1 MIDTSI
7 QRVEVNQVI
16 ENQLPEFVQSESPL
30 FVDFMKQYYISQ
42 EYQGASINIAENL
55 DRYTKLQTYVGAA
68 LTEYTG
74 LSTDTQSF
82 SSTIFVDST
91 KGYPRKYGLIKID
104 DEIITYTG
112 IGTTSFTGCVRGFS
126 GLTNLDQPT
135 KPDLVEFK
143 TSVGAA
149 HTGGSKVHN
158 LSNLFIREF
167 FNKLKTTYA
176 SGFENRKLS
185 GNIDQVK
192 FIRQIKDFYRT
203 KGTEESYKI
212 LFRAL
217 YGQEVNII
225 KPSDFLIKPSDA
237 DYGFAQ
243 DFVVKPITGD
253 PRNLKGSTLFQDADD
268 DDSNI
273 LGASGAISD
282 VKDFLYGGEHYY
294 QISVS
299 QDSIDGDF
307 IVPGRTRIVEPVS
320 IGATV
325 ITVDT
330 TVGFPTS
337 GSLSLPTAN
346 VAGVVTYT
354 SKTANQF
361 VGVPTATDELSVGD
375 DVRFNNVAYGYS
387 FTNNTKKIEVLIT
400 GVLKDFPIPDT
411 TFYFNKGDKVKVGTF
426 GINKS
431 SEDANFG
438 SYVYNTSVKF
448 TPQTVTRQSSSSF
461 NISTPSAHG
470 FLEEDAIEVLDGQS
484 TSVAVG
490 RVLSVISS
498 STLVLGDLPG
508 IAENNI
514 AFIRRKLKKGN
525 SSLHTNINKYTTD
538 VQNVYDHDSDNAS
551 ALPPHPHAYVASP
564 SLPSLGNEPIVAPDR
579 SVTWTGATGGDVIQL
594 IQVTEGAAD
603 HGFYSGEVVTYN
615 VISGF
620 LGQLID
626 GKNYYVSRVSSNN
639 IRLANSLPDLVNGD
653 FVDATGT
660 GTFKISVPDL
670 ANKKLEHQKLL
681 KRFSLNP
688 VFDGAQR
695 ETSPGTTGMLVNGTE
710 ISNYKSGDVI
720 FFGGVES
727 IDVLEGGS
735 QFDVITPP
743 TVSVESLTGAG
754 VSATAN
760 VKGSFERIDVIDPG
774 FDYVSPPV
782 VEISGGNG
790 QNAIAR
796 ARLKQVDHFMDFDAS
811 STGNAI
817 NIANDTIGFGTFHKF
832 RDGEAVIYKTF
843 NTGAIGIASAG
854 ITTTAIQLTP
864 DQRLVNES
872 IYFVSKVNN
881 TTIKLANN
889 ENDAITKSNLIN
901 LTGFADGSQR
911 FQSLRKKFVLG
922 QIIIENPGEGYENKR
937 RLITSAGINTYSD
950 FIEYKDHGF
959 KDGEIVR
966 YSNDGVKIGGLDTD
980 QDYYILKISDN
991 RFRLAA
997 AGIGTT
1003 LSDANYI
1010 SKQFV
1015 GMTSIGSGEHVFNYP
1030 PIVVNVKGTIGINT
1044 SEPENYHARVNPIVR
1059 GSITSINV
1067 DNPGFGY
1074 GNDSIFNFSI
1084 PPQVRVSSGSSS
1096 EYKAIVT
1103 NGRIQSV
1110 IVTRSGGEYTSAPDL
1125 KILGDGV
1132 GAKIISSISNGSV
1145 NQVTVDNGGVGYS
1158 VATVGV
1164 EEIIPGTGAVFL
1176 PKIKSWAVNNVK
1188 RYEDIFYNDDGFLSR
1203 GDNDEGIKFT
1213 SFYASRGLRKIL
1225 KQKNSD
1231 GTVDYTSNDL
1241 NLLNNAEQPSLNHSP
1256 IIGWA
1261 YDGNPIYGPY
1271 GYDRKD
1277 GGGVRIMRSSYS
1289 LKTTRESG
1297 PPISTFPLGFFIEDY
1312 EYLGDGDLDE
1322 NNGRY
1327 CITPDYP
1334 NGTFAYFATINPN
1347 ENETSGTFK
1356 NFRSPVFP
1364 YLIGAN
1370 YAAKPDPWNFIET
1383 NNQKID
1389 LNTLGLRRN
1398 TNPYKLDS
1406 SGAEYE
1412 GIHDSRKVVDQ
1423 EIEVN
1428 YASAGRINKYEI
1440 LSAGSGYQVKDKLRV
1455 QNLDKGNGFAGEVSF
1470 VNGKE
1475 IVSIAST
1482 VVKIENVVFTY
1493 NNSNGNV
1500 IGLSSQPHDL
1510 VVGDVITVSGLST
1523 DSLRQLDGKHRIG
1536 FNTSFLLLNTG
1547 IGTTATTGIVTSL
1560 SVTGSLTPDAIA
1572 PNDIIGINTERMTV
1586 LNVDNVNN
1594 KIRVKREQDGVL
1606 GTAHSSTSLITAL
1619 NRSITF
1625 RLGINT
1631 DIQTRVNVPYYFN
1644 PTESVAIGTASGVGI
1659 GSTVKYSYRVV
1670 GGGSTEIFIP
1680 TQNIFLQ
1687 DHGFETG
1694 DKLTYSS
1701 DEGTSLLVS
1710 NGIDSVPN
1718 FRLTN
1723 NSPVFAIRESKDL
1736 LGIST
1741 NALGIGST
1749 GGVTGIGS
1757 TAYRLFFDDFGSG
1770 QVHSFTPTKTEITGF
1785 VEKVVGTVV
1794 CKEAHNLQAND
1805 FISIDVTPGITTSFD
1820 IQFDD
1825 VTRRTFVNP
1834 LDFGASSV
1842 DTEIN
1847 TITINNHGY
1856 KTGDKVLYKSSN
1868 PANPLFNNFV
1878 YFIAR
1883 IDKNTF
1889 RLCETAFKSKK
1900 LVPDTISLTSTG
1912 SGHKIALINP
1922 PLSLTRGYKVG
1933 FAVSDRSLTQVVSG
1947 NKTKIFDFELFRD
1960 TNFTNPYFNNKEDG
1974 GFQVIGVGT
1983 VGVTTTARVDLSV
1996 TQNTPTDLYYKLTP
2010 VNLNI
2015 NAPLKRNPVVDTD
2028 VINYSSLKISNSV
2041 YNGNY
2046 VVTGIG
2052 STTFS
2057 FVLPSQPEKDGYTK
2071 DEATLL
2077 KYATS
2082 STTASGSI
2090 DRIKIISK
2098 GKNYQNIPVVTSIG
2112 STNGVGA
2119 VIRLNSDETGRL
2131 RRYTIKNLGFDYSA
2145 DKTIQPSVQLPQI
2158 LRLDRLSKISNI
2170 GISSGG
2176 KNYVQPPNIVVID
2189 RVTGLTKNEVITAV
2203 DVQGTSVSEV
2213 RLLTNTNS
2221 LYDTNPRIIATN
2233 NNNGI
2238 KVKNLSFTSGTN
2250 LVTLTLEGSYDSTT
2264 YPFTLGEKLYVENIG
2279 IGSTGSGYNSENY
2292 NYEPFVITGVNTN
2305 PGGGNASVSYN
2316 LDSSVTSPGIFS
2328 GPSSSGQAIPF
2339 ENIAQFNID
2348 VETNQFSVGE
2358 TVSTGDKVGT
2368 VVAWNENNKYLKVLS
2383 NDTFNINESIS
2394 GQSSKSIALIEQTT
2408 KFNSVFNI
2416 DSDSEFRSGFRKE
2429 TGKLNTELQRVADND
2444 YYQTFS
2450 YSLGST
2456 IDYDT
2461 WKDPVNSLGHV
2472 VGFKNFADVSI
2483 VSTAST
2489 DDKNRKNAS
2498 VSVSS
2503 AVAVVVADLV
2513 SEDESLHNTYDFD
2526 LVTENSKNIA
2536 GIFASDEISFG
2547 NKILTDYI
2555 ESRTNRAIPIDSIS
2569 SEFNDLPRATAF
2581 SDVFEFNIN
2590 DIDGIKFYVLLFD
2603 TRFSGE
2609 KQIIQVNLLH
2619 DESLGYMMK
2628 FGRVE
2633 TTIDL
2638 GDFDFSVSGVNG
2650 NLRFL
2655 PAKSKNN
2662 NYALRLFAVETFK
2675 NTQTG
2680 ISTLSLGTG
2689 YDIISTSSGI
2699 GSTDPSPVQ
2708 VVGFG
2713 TTAITTSK
2721 LFIQTQELGGNQR
2734 TQLNELVVLNDSE
2747 EVYLLDY
2754 AQMTNDNLSITDSPS
2769 VGLGTFGA
2777 DVRSGIT
2784 SVYFTPETGI
2794 GVTMRVHQVAIGGTA
2809 TGIGST
2815 TVSLTEILT
2824 TTTGIAAT
2832 ESPQPTRISGI
2843 NSNTYTAFD
2852 ALVEIHDKTNDRY
2865 AVTQVTAIHDS
2876 ITPYFT
2882 EFGYMDNFS
2891 NNSAGIGTVG
2901 VGYSSATGGD
2911 IELRLTPPANT
2922 LIETKVFQYNFNETG
2937 TGGVGFVTFTDSR
2950 LKSVE
2955 GSYTGTENDIKFS
2968 FNMKHTGDA
2977 IFHKTFNSEDEAVVD
2992 VTNNTFI
2999 VNNHFFQT
3007 GEELTYTPTGAGT
3020 TMSIGIAA
3028 TTVVGFGNTNK
3039 LPSKVFA
3046 VKIAENKF
3054 KVAASATEA
3063 LQTVP
3068 SVLDI
3073 TAVGVGT
3080 THSFTSKNL
3089 NSKVLVTLDNNI
3101 QSPVIQSPINT
3112 KLSFDALTTTDFVT
3126 LTGISSF
3133 FSGDVIKVNDEFMKI
3148 DTVGIGSTNQ
3158 LLVKR
3163 AQLNSALAN
3172 HSAGDTV
3179 TKFLGNYQIVKDT
3192 INFTDAPKGE
3202 KGPSGLTT
3210 TSTFVGR
3217 VFTHT
3222 GIPGGTQETYSNNF
3236 VFDTVEDQFTGIST
3250 NFILKSE
3257 GQNVTGFATNTGVI
3271 LLNEIFQNPN
3281 DDYIISETAGI
3292 TSVSFTGVGVTNN
3305 YDVNV
3310 SSVPRGGVI
3319 VSVGESESF
3328 GYQPLVAAGG
3338 TAIVSSAG
3346 TVTSVSIG
3354 NRGSGYRVGL
3364 QTNILVTAVTSSG
3377 ITTIGKANVS
3387 AGLVTSVTITSGG
3400 SGFSQSSP
3408 PALEFEKPLNYENIR
3423 LIGSST
3429 GIGASVSVRVGA
3441 ATSMISFDIT
3451 NFGYNYKIGDVLTVE
3466 RGGQAGI
3473 PTDASAGSTFK
3484 LFNLTVL
3491 DTFNDSFAGFTFGEL
3506 EKLNTFEDLFDGTRR
3521 TFPITKTI
3529 GAAET
3534 PITLR
3539 SAKGSPIKVEYNC
3552 LIFLN
3557 DILQIPF
3564 ESYVFNG
3571 GSQITFSEAP
3581 KLGDKVR
3588 IYYYRGSDH
3597 DVIDVDILETVKTG
3611 DNLTIN
3617 KYPDIGL
3624 DDVFQQEP
3632 RTVTGITTSDTVTTN
3647 TYIDAGITTVR
3658 TLQRPVTWKKQ
3669 IQDVVVNN
3677 IGIGKDRVELEPGI
3691 RPTAYLIKSVSAGS
3705 TEIFVDS
3712 SVPLFNQ
3719 IDDTVEVKQSVL
3731 IIDRTTKT
3739 GAAATALV
3747 DGDGSISRINISDGG
3762 SGFTRPPHVSI
3773 GVTAGIGT
3781 VTAGIGTTSTNATAT
3796 ATISGVGTVNSIT
3809 VRNAG
3814 AGYTNTNPPIV
3825 MIEPESVT
3833 QDTLTSIK
3841 YDGDFGDIVGIATTA
3856 VTGIG
3861 TALQLDLY
3869 IPDTSILRDASVMGS
3884 AVAVSGIQTGYYFTT
3899 FKTNVGNGVTSYE
3912 SGIGNDNGVV
3922 GAGTIH
3928 IDNIYKVLNV
3938 KNITGPALLS
3948 TGVGNT
3954 TLKRVT
3960 VSVDNLEGIVR
3971 PVGVGTTQSLTTGV
3985 GVTVTVINP
3994 YVSDTGGGGISPL
4007 YYGKFSWGRLHD
4019 FIKEETSAFT
4029 AITSDGVTGIKT
4041 GPVIIR
4047 TRDLKESFT

>member
-7 QRVEVNQVI
+7 QRVEINQVI
-16 ENQLPEFVQSESPL
+16 ENQLPEFVQAESPL

-42 EYQGASINIAENL
+42 EYQGGSINVAENL

-74 LSTDTQSF
+74 LSTNIESY

-91 KGYPRKYGLIKID
+91 QGYPSKYGLIKID

-126 GLTNLDQPT
+126 GVDNMDQPT
-135 KPDLVEFK
+135 RPDLLSFN
-143 TSVGAA
+143 TTVGVS

-167 FNKLKTTYA
+167 FNKLKTTFA
-176 SGFENRKLS
+176 SGFENRTLNS
-185 GNIDQVK
+185 DLDQVK
-192 FIRQIKDFYRT
+192 FIRQIKDFYKT

-217 YGQEVNII
+217 YGQEVSII
-225 KPSDFLIKPSDA
+225 KPSEFLIKPSDA

-253 PRNLKGSTLFQDADD
+253 PRNLKGSTLFQDADED
-268 DDSNI
+268 DANI
-273 LGASGAISD
+273 RGASGAISD

-294 QISVS
+294 QISIS
-299 QDSIDGDF
+299 KDSIDGDF
-307 IVPGRTRIVEPVS
+307 IVPGRTRVTDSVS
-320 IGATV
+320 IGATI

-337 GSLSLPTAN
+337 GSLSLPTAST
-346 VAGVVTYT
+346 AGVVTYT

-361 VGVPTATDELSVGD
+361 VGVPTAVDALSIGD
-375 DVRFNNVAYGYS
+375 DIRYNNVAYGYS
-387 FTNNTKKIEVLIT
+387 FANNTKKIEVLVT

-411 TFYFNKGDKVKVGTF
+411 TFYFNKGDKINVGTF

-431 SEDANFG
+431 SEDGNFA

-448 TPQTVTRQSSSSF
+448 TPKTITRQSSSSF
-461 NISTPSAHG
+461 SIVTRSSHG
-470 FLEEDAIEVLDGQS
+470 FLEEDTVEVLDGQS
-484 TSVAVG
+484 TLIGVG

-498 STLVLGDLPG
+498 STFVLGDLPG
-508 IAENNI
+508 VGEFNI
-514 AFIRRKLKKGN
+514 AFIRRRLKKGN

-538 VQNVYDHDSDNAS
+538 IQNVYEHSNNDS
-551 ALPPHPHAYVASP
+551 YVASP

-653 FVDATGT
+653 FVDATGD

-681 KRFSLNP
+681 KRFPLTP
-688 VFDGAQR
+688 LFDGAQR
-695 ETSPGTTGMLVNGTE
+695 ETTPGTTGMLVNGTE

-720 FFGGVES
+720 FFGGVET

-735 QFDVITPP
+735 QYDVITPP
-743 TVSVESLTGAG
+743 KVSIESLTGAG

-760 VKGSFERIDVIDPG
+760 VKGAFERIDIIDPG
-774 FDYVSPPV
+774 FDYVAPPV
-782 VEISGGNG
+782 IEISGGNG
-790 QNAIAR
+790 KNAIAR
-796 ARLKQVDHFMDFDAS
+796 SRLKQVDHFVDFDAS

-817 NIANDTIGFGTFHKF
+817 NISADTIGFGTFHKF

-843 NTGAIGIASAG
+843 GTGAIGIASAG
-854 ITTTAIQLTP
+854 ITTDQIQETP

-872 IYFVSKVNN
+872 IYFVSKVNQ

-889 ENDAITKSNLIN
+889 QNDAITKSNLLN

-911 FQSLRKKFVLG
+911 FQSLRKKLVLG
-922 QIIIENPGEGYENKR
+922 QVIIENPGEGYENKR
-937 RLITSAGINTYSD
+937 RLIPSAGINTYSD
-950 FIEYKDHGF
+950 FIEYANHGF
-959 KDGEIVR
+959 NDGEIIR

-980 QDYYILKISDN
+980 QDYYVLKVSDN
-991 RFRLAA
+991 RFRLAS

-1003 LSDANYI
+1003 LSDLNYQT
-1010 SKQFV
+1010 KQFV

-1030 PIVVNVKGTIGINT
+1030 PITVSVRGTIGINT
-1044 SEPENYHARVNPIVR
+1044 AEPENYHATINPIVR
-1059 GSITSINV
+1059 GSITSINI
-1067 DNPGFGY
+1067 DNPGLGY
-1074 GNDSIFNFSI
+1074 GNDSTFNFSI

-1125 KILGDGV
+1125 TILGDGV
-1132 GAKIISSISNGSV
+1132 GAKIISSISGGSV
-1145 NQVTVDNGGVGYS
+1145 DKVTVDNGGVGYS
-1158 VATVGV
+1158 TASVGV
-1164 EEIIPGTGAVFL
+1164 QEVIPGTGAVFL

-1188 RYEDIFYNDDGFLSR
+1188 RYEDIFYDDDGFLSR

-1213 SFYASRGLRKIL
+1213 SFYAPRGLRKIL
-1225 KQKNSD
+1225 KQRNSD

-1241 NLLNNAEQPSLNHSP
+1241 NLLNNAEQASLNHSP

-1277 GGGVRIMRSSYS
+1277 GGGVRVMRSGYS
-1289 LKTTRESG
+1289 LKTSRENG

-1312 EYLGDGDLDE
+1312 EYLGNGDLDE

-1356 NFRSPVFP
+1356 NFRSPIFP
-1364 YLIGAN
+1364 YLIGEN
-1370 YAAKPDPWNFIET
+1370 YAAKPDDWNFIET
-1383 NNQKID
+1383 NNQD
-1389 LNTLGLRRN
+1389 LNLNTLNLRRN

-1412 GIHDSRKVVDQ
+1412 GIHDSRKIVDQ

-1440 LSAGSGYQVKDKLRV
+1440 LSSGSGYQVKDKLRIT
-1455 QNLDKGNGFAGEVSF
+1455 NLDKGNGFAGQVSH
-1470 VNGKE
+1470 VDGKE
-1475 IVSIAST
+1475 VVSIAST
-1482 VVKIENVVFTY
+1482 VVKIENIVFTY

-1500 IGLSSQPHDL
+1500 VGLSTQPHDL

-1523 DSLRQLDGKHRIG
+1523 DSLRQLDGRHQIG

-1547 IGTTATTGIVTSL
+1547 IGTTASTGIVTSL
-1560 SVTGSLTPDAIA
+1560 SVTGNLTPDAIA

-1586 LNVDNVNN
+1586 LNIDNINN

-1644 PTESVAIGTASGVGI
+1644 PSESVAIGTAVGVGI
-1659 GSTVKYSYRVV
+1659 GSTVRFTYRVV
-1670 GGGSTEIFIP
+1670 GGGRTDRFIP

-1701 DEGTSLLVS
+1701 DEGTPLLVS

-1718 FRLTN
+1718 FNLTN

-1749 GGVTGIGS
+1749 GGITGIGS
-1757 TAYRLFFDDFGSG
+1757 TAYRLFFDGFGSG

-1805 FISIDVTPGITTSFD
+1805 RVSVSVTPGITTSYQ
-1820 IQFDD
+1820 IEFDD
-1825 VTRRTFVNP
+1825 TTRRTFVNP
-1834 LDFGASSV
+1834 LNFGSSAV
-1842 DTEIN
+1842 DIETN
-1847 TITINNHGY
+1847 TITISNHGY
-1856 KTGDKVLYKSSN
+1856 KTGDKVLYKSSS
-1868 PANPLFNNFV
+1868 PANPLFNNFT
-1878 YFIAR
+1878 YFVAR
-1883 IDKNTF
+1883 IDKNSF

-1900 LVPDTISLTSTG
+1900 LIPDVISLTSAG
-1912 SGHKIALINP
+1912 SGHTIALINP

-1933 FAVSDRSLTQVVSG
+1933 FAVSDSSLTQVISG
-1947 NKTKIFDFELFRD
+1947 KKTKIFDFELFRD
-1960 TNFTNPYFNNKEDG
+1960 TNFTNPYFNNEEDG
-1974 GFQVIGVGT
+1974 GFQVVGVGT
-1983 VGVTTTARVDLSV
+1983 VGVTTTARVDVSL
-1996 TQNTPTDLYYKLTP
+1996 TANTPSDLYYKLTP
-2010 VNLNI
+2010 VNLDI
-2015 NAPLKRNPVVDTD
+2015 NAPFKRNPIVDTD
-2028 VINYSSLKISNSV
+2028 VINYSSLKISDSV
-2041 YNGNY
+2041 YNGDY
-2046 VVTGIG
+2046 VITGIG

-2071 DEATLL
+2071 NEATVLT
-2077 KYATS
+2077 YDTS

-2090 DRIKIISK
+2090 NKIKITSK
-2098 GKNYQNIPVVTSIG
+2098 GRNYQNIPVVTSIG

-2119 VIRLNSDETGRL
+2119 VVRLNSDETGKL

-2158 LRLDRLSKISNI
+2158 LRLDRLSKIANI

-2189 RVTGLTKNEVITAV
+2189 RVTGLVKDEVITAV
-2203 DVQGTSVSEV
+2203 DIQGTSVSEV
-2213 RLLTNTNS
+2213 RLLRNTNS

-2238 KVKNLSFTSGTN
+2238 KVKNLSHTSGTN
-2250 LVTLTLEGSYDSTT
+2250 LVTLTLEGAYDSTT

-2279 IGSTGSGYNSENY
+2279 IGSTGSGFNSSDY

-2305 PGGGNASVSYN
+2305 PGGGNATVSYN

-2339 ENIAQFNID
+2339 VNIAQFNID
-2348 VETNQFSVGE
+2348 VDTNQFSVGE
-2358 TVSTGDKVGT
+2358 TVSTGDKVGV

-2383 NDTFNINESIS
+2383 NDTFNVNESIT

-2408 KFNSVFNI
+2408 KFDSVFNI

-2429 TGKLNTELQRVADND
+2429 TGKLNTELQKLADND

-2456 IDYDT
+2456 VDYDT

-2489 DDKNRKNAS
+2489 DDKNRRNAS
-2498 VSVSS
+2498 VGVSS

-2513 SEDESLHNTYDFD
+2513 SENESLHNSYDFD

-2536 GIFASDEISFG
+2536 GLFASDEINFA

-2555 ESRTNRAIPIDSIS
+2555 ESRTNRVISIDSVS
-2569 SEFNDLPRATAF
+2569 SQFNDLPRATAF
-2581 SDVFEFNIN
+2581 SDVFGFNIN
-2590 DIDGIKFYVLLFD
+2590 DIDGVKFYVMIFD

-2609 KQIIQVNLLH
+2609 KEIIQVNLLH
-2619 DESLGYMMK
+2619 DGSTGYMMK

-2633 TTIDL
+2633 TAIDL
-2638 GDFDFSVSGVNG
+2638 GEFDFSVSGVTG
-2650 NLRFL
+2650 NLRFA
-2655 PAKSKNN
+2655 PAKSKFN
-2662 NYALRLFAVETFK
+2662 NYALRLFAIETFK

-2689 YDIISTSSGI
+2689 YDIISTSAGI

-2713 TTAITTSK
+2713 STAITTSK
-2721 LFIQTQELGGNQR
+2721 LLIQTQELEGDQR
-2734 TQLNELVVLNDSE
+2734 TQINELVVLNDSE

-2754 AQMTNDNLSITDSPS
+2754 AQMTNDNLSITDAPS

-2784 SVYFTPETGI
+2784 SVYFTPVAGV

-2815 TVSLTEILT
+2815 LVSTTEVLT
-2824 TTTGIAAT
+2824 TTTNIAST
-2832 ESPQPTRISGI
+2832 GTPQPTRISGI

-2852 ALVEIHDKTNDRY
+2852 ALIELHDTTNDRY
-2865 AVTQVTAIHDS
+2865 AVTQVTAIHDG

-2891 NNSAGIGTVG
+2891 DNPTSTSGIGTVG
-2901 VGYSSATGGD
+2901 VGYSSASDGD

-2922 LIETKVFQYNFNETG
+2922 AITAKVFQYNFNETG

-2977 IFHKTFNSEDEAVVD
+2977 IFNKTFNSEDAAVVD

-3007 GEELTYTPTGAGT
+3007 GEELSYDPIGSGT
-3020 TMSIGIAA
+3020 TMSIGIAS
-3028 TTVVGFGNTNK
+3028 TTISGIGVTTK
-3039 LPSKVFA
+3039 LPSTVFA

-3054 KVAASATEA
+3054 KVARTAAEA

-3068 SVLDI
+3068 KVLDL
-3073 TAVGVGT
+3073 TTVGVGT
-3080 THSFTSKNL
+3080 TQAFTAKNL

-3101 QSPVIQSPINT
+3101 QSPVIQSPINV
-3112 KLSFDALTTTDFVT
+3112 KLSFNVASETDFIT

-3133 FSGDVIKVNDEFMKI
+3133 FSGDVIKINDEFMKI

-3158 LLVKR
+3158 ILVR
-3163 AQLNSALAN
+3163 RGQLNSAIVT
-3172 HSAGDTV
+3172 HDAGDTV

-3192 INFTDAPKGE
+3192 INFTDAPKGS

-3222 GIPGGTQETYSNNF
+3222 GIPGGTQETYVNNF
-3236 VFDTVEDQFTGIST
+3236 VFDTVEDQFTGIAT
-3250 NFILKSE
+3250 NFILKS
-3257 GQNVTGFATNTGVI
+3257 GGSNITGFATNTGVI
-3271 LLNEIFQNPN
+3271 LLNEIFQNPA
-3281 DDYIISETAGI
+3281 DDYNIVETTGI

-3305 YDVNV
+3305 YDVNL

-3319 VSVGESESF
+3319 VSVGETTNF
-3328 GYQPLVAAGG
+3328 GYQSLVAAGG
-3338 TAIVSSAG
+3338 TAIVSAAG
-3346 TVTSVSIG
+3346 TVESVSIG
-3354 NRGSGYRVGL
+3354 NSGSGYRVGL
-3364 QTNILVTAVTSSG
+3364 QTNILVRAVTSSG
-3377 ITTIGKANVS
+3377 IVTIGKANVS
-3387 AGLVTSVTITSGG
+3387 AGLVTSVTITNGGG
-3400 SGFSQSSP
+3400 SGFSSATP
-3408 PALEFEKPLNYENIR
+3408 PDLEFDRPLNYENMR
-3423 LIGSST
+3423 LVGSST

-3441 ATSMISFDIT
+3441 ASSIISFQIT
-3451 NFGYNYKIGDVLTVE
+3451 NFGYNYKIDDVLKIE
-3466 RGGQAGI
+3466 EGGQAGI
-3473 PTDASAGSTFK
+3473 LTDANKVVKDFE
-3484 LFNLTVL
+3484 LTVL
-3491 DTFNDSFAGFTFGEL
+3491 DTFNDSFSGFTFGEL
-3506 EKLNTFEDLFDGTRR
+3506 EKLNSFEDQFDGVRR
-3521 TFPITKTI
+3521 SFNLTKTI

-3534 PITLR
+3534 LITLR
-3539 SAKGSPIKVEYNC
+3539 SAKGSPIRVEDNC

-3557 DILQIPF
+3557 DILQVPF

-3571 GSQITFSEAP
+3571 GSQVTFSEAP
-3581 KLGDKVR
+3581 KSDDKVR

-3597 DVIDVDILETVKTG
+3597 DVVDVDILETVKTG

-3632 RTVTGITTSDTVTTN
+3632 RTVTGITTSDSVTTN

-3669 IQDVVVNN
+3669 ISDVVVNN

-3705 TEIFVDS
+3705 SEMFVDT

-3719 IDDTVEVKQSVL
+3719 VDDIAEVKQSVL
-3731 IIDRTTKT
+3731 ILDRTTKT
-3739 GAAATALV
+3739 GVAATAV
-3747 DGDGSISRINISDGG
+3747 VSAGGSITSIVISDGG
-3762 SGFTRPPHVSI
+3762 SGYTVAPKVSI

-3781 VTAGIGTTSTNATAT
+3781 ITAGVGTTSGNATANAT
-3796 ATISGVGTVNSIT
+3796 VSAAGTISAISVSY
-3809 VRNAG
+3809 AG
-3814 AGYTNTNPPIV
+3814 FGYTNTNPPLV

-3841 YDGDFGDIVGIATTA
+3841 YDGDFGHIVGIATTA
-3856 VTGIG
+3856 VAGVG
-3861 TALQLDLY
+3861 TAFQLDLF
-3869 IPDTSILRDASVMGS
+3869 IPKDSVLRDTSVVGT
-3884 AVAVSGIQTGYYFTT
+3884 AVTVSGIGSGHYFTT
-3899 FKTNVGNGVTSYE
+3899 FETNIGSGLTSYE
-3912 SGIGNDNGVV
+3912 NAIGTSPVGV
-3922 GAGTIH
+3922 GTSF
-3928 IDNIYKVLNV
+3928 IDNIYKVHSA
-3938 KNITGPALLS
+3938 KTIQGPVLGIGA
-3948 TGVGNT
+3948 T
-3954 TLKRVT
+3954 TLRRVT
-3960 VSVDNLEGIVR
+3960 VSVNSIEGLTV
-3971 PVGVGTTQSLTTGV
+3971 PVGVTTI
-3985 GVTVTVINP
+3985 IN
-3994 YVSDTGGGGISPL
+3994 PL
-4007 YYGKFSWGRLHD
+4007 YYGKYSWGRLHD
-4019 FIKEETSAFT
+4019 FVKQGTSSFT
-4029 AITSDGVTGIKT
+4029 AITDDGITGIKT

>member
-7 QRVEVNQVI
+7 QRVEINQVI

-42 EYQGASINIAENL
+42 EYQGGSINIAENL

-74 LSTDTQSF
+74 LSTDTESY
-82 SSTIFVDST
+82 SDTIFVDST
-91 KGYPRKYGLIKID
+91 KGYPSKYGLIKID

-126 GLTNLDQPT
+126 GVDNLDQPT
-135 KPDLVEFK
+135 RPDLLSFN
-143 TSVGAA
+143 TTVGAS

-167 FNKLKTTYA
+167 FGKLKTTFA

-185 GNIDQVK
+185 SDIDQVK

-217 YGQEVNII
+217 YGKEVNII

-253 PRNLKGSTLFQDADD
+253 PRNLKGSTLFQDSDEDD
-268 DDSNI
+268 KNI
-273 LGASGAISD
+273 RGASGAISD

-299 QDSIDGDF
+299 QDSIDGNF
-307 IVPGRTRIVEPVS
+307 VVPGRTRVTDPVS
-320 IGATV
+320 IGATI

-337 GSLSLPTAN
+337 GSLSLPTAS

-361 VGVPTATDELSVGD
+361 IGLPTATDQLSIGD
-375 DVRFNNVAYGYS
+375 DVRYNNVAYGYS
-387 FTNNTKKIEVLIT
+387 FASSTNKIEVLIT
-400 GVLKDFPIPDT
+400 GVLKDFPIPDN
-411 TFYFNKGDKVKVGTF
+411 TFYFNKGDKIRVGSF
-426 GINKS
+426 GVNKS

-438 SYVYNTSVKF
+438 SYVYNSCVKF
-448 TPQTVTRQSSSSF
+448 TLKSITRQSSSSF
-461 NISTPSAHG
+461 NIITFSDHG
-470 FLEEDAIEVLDGQS
+470 FLEEDAVEILDANNGFLG
-484 TSVAVG
+484 VG
-490 RVLSVISS
+490 RVLSVVSG
-498 STLVLGDLPG
+498 STFILGDLPG
-508 IAENNI
+508 ISEFNI
-514 AFIRRKLKKGN
+514 AFIRRRLKKGN
-525 SSLHTNINKYTTD
+525 SSLHTNINKYITD
-538 VQNVYDHDSDNAS
+538 VQNAYDHDSDNEL

-579 SVTWTGATGGDVIQL
+579 SITWTGATGGDLIQL
-594 IQVTEGAAD
+594 IQVTEGASD

-615 VISGF
+615 VIDGY

-653 FVDATGT
+653 FVDATGS

-670 ANKKLEHQKLL
+670 VNKKLEHQKLL

-688 VFDGAQR
+688 VFDGAQY
-695 ETSPGTTGMLVNGTE
+695 ETAPGTTGMLVNGTE

-720 FFGGVES
+720 FFGGIET

-735 QFDVITPP
+735 QYDVITPP
-743 TVSVESLTGAG
+743 EVRIESLTGVG

-760 VKGSFERIDVIDPG
+760 VKGKFERIDIIDPG

-790 QNAIAR
+790 KNAIAR
-796 ARLKQVDHFMDFDAS
+796 TRLKEVEHFVDFDAS
-811 STGNAI
+811 STSNAI

-854 ITTTAIQLTP
+854 ITTDQIQETP

-872 IYFVSKVNN
+872 IYFVSKVNQ

-911 FQSLRKKFVLG
+911 FQSLRKKLVLG
-922 QIIIENPGEGYENKR
+922 QVIIENPGEGYENKR
-937 RLITSAGINTYSD
+937 RLIPSAGINTYSD
-950 FIEYKDHGF
+950 FIEYKNHGF

-966 YSNDGVKIGGLDTD
+966 YSNNGVKIGGLDTD
-980 QDYYILKISDN
+980 QDYYVLKVNDD
-991 RFRLAA
+991 RFRLAS

-1003 LSDANYI
+1003 LSDLNYTT
-1010 SKQFV
+1010 KQFV
-1015 GMTSIGSGEHVFNYP
+1015 GMTSIGSGEHIFNYP
-1030 PIVVNVKGTIGINT
+1030 PIVVNIKGIIGINT
-1044 SEPENYHARVNPIVR
+1044 AEPENYHATINPIVR

-1067 DNPGFGY
+1067 ENSGLGY
-1074 GNDSIFNFSI
+1074 GNDSTFNFSI

-1103 NGRIQSV
+1103 DGKIRSV
-1110 IVTRSGGEYTSAPDL
+1110 IVTRSGGEYTSTPDL

-1145 NQVTVDNGGVGYS
+1145 DKVTIDNGGVGYS
-1158 VATVGV
+1158 TATVAV
-1164 EEIIPGTGAVFL
+1164 EETIPGTGAVFL
-1176 PKIKSWAVNNVK
+1176 TKIKSWAVNNVK

-1213 SFYASRGLRKIL
+1213 SFYVPRGLRKIL

-1271 GYDRKD
+1271 GYDRRD
-1277 GGGVRIMRSSYS
+1277 GGEVRIMRSGYS
-1289 LKTTRESG
+1289 LKTTREDG

-1312 EYLGDGDLDE
+1312 EYLGNGDLDK

-1327 CITPDYP
+1327 CVTPDYP

-1356 NFRSPVFP
+1356 NFRSPIFP

-1370 YAAKPDPWNFIET
+1370 YAAKPDPWNFTET
-1383 NNQKID
+1383 NNQDID

-1406 SGAEYE
+1406 SGVEYE
-1412 GIHDSRKVVDQ
+1412 GIHDSRKKVDQ
-1423 EIEVN
+1423 EIEIN
-1428 YASAGRINKYEI
+1428 YASPGRINKYEI
-1440 LSAGSGYQVKDKLRV
+1440 LSSGSGYQVKEKLRV
-1455 QNLDKGNGFAGEVSF
+1455 KNLDKGNGFAGEISF
-1470 VNGKE
+1470 VEGKE
-1475 IVSIAST
+1475 IVSVAST
-1482 VVKIENVVFTY
+1482 VVKIEDVVFTY

-1500 IGLSSQPHDL
+1500 IGLSSQPHGL

-1523 DSLRQLDGKHRIG
+1523 DSLRQLDGRHRIG
-1536 FNTSFLLLNTG
+1536 FSTSFLLLNTG
-1547 IGTTATTGIVTSL
+1547 IGTTAATGIVTSL
-1560 SVTGSLTPDAIA
+1560 SVTGNLTPDAIA

-1619 NRSITF
+1619 NRAIKF
-1625 RLGINT
+1625 KIGINT

-1644 PTESVAIGTASGVGI
+1644 PSESVAIGTASGVGI
-1659 GSTVKYSYRVV
+1659 GSTVTFTYRVV
-1670 GGGSTEIFIP
+1670 GGGRTDKFIP

-1694 DKLTYSS
+1694 DKLIYSS
-1701 DEGTSLLVS
+1701 DEGTPLLVS

-1749 GGVTGIGS
+1749 GGITGIGS

-1770 QVHSFTPTKTEITGF
+1770 QVHSFKPTKTEITGF

-1805 FISIDVTPGITTSFD
+1805 FVSLNVTPGITTSFD

-1825 VTRRTFVNP
+1825 TTRRTFVNP
-1834 LDFGASSV
+1834 LKFDASAF
-1842 DTEIN
+1842 DTEEN
-1847 TITINNHGY
+1847 TITINDHGY

-1868 PANPLFNNFV
+1868 PANPLFHNFT
-1878 YFIAR
+1878 YFVAR

-1889 RLCETAFKSKK
+1889 RLCQTAFRSKK
-1900 LVPDTISLTSTG
+1900 IVPDAISFTSTG
-1912 SGHKIALINP
+1912 SDHTIALVNP
-1922 PLSLTRGYKVG
+1922 PISLTRGYKVG
-1933 FAVSDRSLTQVVSG
+1933 FAVSDTSLTQVVSG
-1947 NKTKIFDFELFRD
+1947 KRTQVFDFELFRD
-1960 TNFTNPYFNNKEDG
+1960 NNFTNPYFNNKEDD
-1974 GFQVIGVGT
+1974 GFQVVGVGT
-1983 VGVTTTARVDLSV
+1983 VGVTTTARVDLLLTENS
-1996 TQNTPTDLYYKLTP
+1996 PSDLYYKLTP

-2015 NAPLKRNPVVDTD
+2015 NAPLKKNPIVDTD
-2028 VINYSSLKISNSV
+2028 VINYSSLKISDSD
-2041 YNGNY
+2041 YNGSY

-2071 DEATLL
+2071 NEATVL

-2090 DRIKIISK
+2090 DKIKITSK
-2098 GKNYQNIPVVTSIG
+2098 GKNYRSIPVVTSIG
-2112 STNGVGA
+2112 STNGVGG
-2119 VIRLNSDETGRL
+2119 VIRLNSDETGKL
-2131 RRYTIKNLGFDYSA
+2131 GNYTIKNIGFDYSS
-2145 DKTIQPSVQLPQI
+2145 DNTIQPSVQLPQI
-2158 LRLDRLSKISNI
+2158 LRLDRLSKISSI

-2176 KNYVQPPNIVVID
+2176 KNYTNPPSIVIID
-2189 RVTGLTKNEVITAV
+2189 RVTNDVKSEVITSV
-2203 DVQGTSVSEV
+2203 KTQGNSVSEV
-2213 RLLTNTNS
+2213 TLLTNTNS
-2221 LYDTNPRIIATN
+2221 LYDTNPKIVPTN

-2238 KVKNLSFTSGTN
+2238 KIKNLSFTSGVN

-2264 YPFTLGEKLYVENIG
+2264 YPFILGDKLFVENIG
-2279 IGSTGSGYNSENY
+2279 IGSTGSGYNSTDY

-2305 PGGGNASVSYN
+2305 PGGGNATVSYN
-2316 LDSSVTSPGIFS
+2316 LDSSVTSPGTFS
-2328 GPSSSGQAIPF
+2328 ESLSSGQAIPF
-2339 ENIAQFNID
+2339 ENLAQFNIN
-2348 VETNQFSVGE
+2348 VEPNNFSVGE

-2368 VVAWNENNKYLKVLS
+2368 VVAWNEDNKYLKVLS
-2383 NDTFNINESIS
+2383 NDTFKSGESINGS
-2394 GQSSKSIALIEQTT
+2394 SSKSIGIIEQTT
-2408 KFNSVFNI
+2408 KFNSTFNI
-2416 DSDSEFRSGFRKE
+2416 DSDSQFRSGFRKE
-2429 TGKLNTELQRVADND
+2429 TGKLNTELQKLADND

-2450 YSLGST
+2450 YSLGSP
-2456 IDYDT
+2456 ISYEK

-2472 VGFKNFADVSI
+2472 VGFKNFADLSI

-2489 DDKNRKNAS
+2489 DDKNRRNAS
-2498 VSVSS
+2498 VGVSS
-2503 AVAVVVADLV
+2503 SPVVIVADLV
-2513 SEDESLHNTYDFD
+2513 SENESMHMSYDFD
-2526 LVTENSKNIA
+2526 LVTENSKDIDDTL
-2536 GIFASDEISFG
+2536 ASDEINFS
-2547 NKILTDYI
+2547 NRILTDYI
-2555 ESRTNRAIPIDSIS
+2555 ESRTNRVITIDSVS

-2581 SDVFEFNIN
+2581 SDVFGFNIN
-2590 DIDGIKFYVLLFD
+2590 EIDGVKFYALIFD
-2603 TRFSGE
+2603 TRFAGE
-2609 KQIIQVNLLH
+2609 KEIIQINLLH
-2619 DESLGYMMK
+2619 DGSIGYILP

-2633 TTIDL
+2633 TEIDL
-2638 GDFDFSVSGVNG
+2638 GGFDFNISGVIG
-2650 NLRFL
+2650 NLRFV
-2655 PAKSKNN
+2655 PAKFKFN
-2662 NYALRLFAVETFK
+2662 NYALRLFAIETFK
-2675 NTQTG
+2675 NVQSG
-2680 ISTLSLGTG
+2680 VSTLSIGTG
-2689 YDIISTSSGI
+2689 YDVISTSSGI

-2713 TTAITTSK
+2713 STAITTSK
-2721 LFIQTQELGGNQR
+2721 LFIKTQELGGAER

-2754 AQMTNDNLSITDSPS
+2754 AQMINENISQSNSPNA
-2769 VGLGTFGA
+2769 GLGTFGA

-2784 SVYFTPETGI
+2784 SVYFTPHTGI
-2794 GVTMRVHQVAIGGTA
+2794 GVTMRIHQVAIGGTA

-2815 TVSLTEILT
+2815 EISRTEILT
-2824 TTTGIAAT
+2824 TTTNIAAT
-2832 ESPQPTRISGI
+2832 ATPQPTRISGI
-2843 NSNTYTAFD
+2843 NSVTYAAFD
-2852 ALVEIHDKTNDRY
+2852 ALIEIHNTTDDQY
-2865 AVTQVTAIHDS
+2865 AVTQVTAIHDQT
-2876 ITPYFT
+2876 TPHFT
-2882 EFGYMDNFS
+2882 EFGYIDNFNGS
-2891 NNSAGIGTVG
+2891 GIGTVG

-2911 IELRLTPPANT
+2911 IELRITPPANKAIT
-2922 LIETKVFQYNFNETG
+2922 TKVFQYNFSETG
-2937 TGGVGFVTFTDSR
+2937 SDSVGLVTFTNSKY
-2950 LKSVE
+2950 KSDD
-2955 GSYTGTENDIKFS
+2955 GSYTGTENDVKFS
-2968 FNMKHTGDA
+2968 FNLEHNGDS
-2977 IFHKTFNSEDEAVVD
+2977 IFHKVFDSSDDAVVD
-2992 VTNNTFI
+2992 VTNDTFI

-3020 TMSIGIAA
+3020 TMSIGIG
-3028 TTVVGFGNTNK
+3028 TTSISGIGVTNK
-3039 LPSKVFA
+3039 LPSTVFA
-3046 VKIAENKF
+3046 VKVAENKF
-3054 KVAASATEA
+3054 KLSRTAAEA
-3063 LQTVP
+3063 LQTIPKVIDV
-3068 SVLDI
+3068 S
-3073 TAVGVGT
+3073 AVGVGT
-3080 THSFTSKNL
+3080 THAFTSKNL
-3089 NSKVLVTLDNNI
+3089 NSKALITLDNNI
-3101 QSPVIQSPINT
+3101 QSPAIQSPVNT
-3112 KLSFDALTTTDFVT
+3112 T
-3126 LTGISSF
+3126 LVSDSLKSSNFITLAGISSF
-3133 FSGDVIKVNDEFMKI
+3133 FSGDIIKINNEFMKI
-3148 DTVGIGSTNQ
+3148 DTVGIGGTNI
-3158 LLVKR
+3158 LLVRKG
-3163 AQLNSALAN
+3163 QLNSVIED

-3179 TKFLGNYQIVKDT
+3179 TKFLGNYQIVEDT
-3192 INFTDAPKGE
+3192 INFTDAPKGS

-3222 GIPGGTQETYSNNF
+3222 GIPGGSQETYSNNF
-3236 VFDTVEDQFTGIST
+3236 VFDTVQEQFTGIST
-3250 NFILKSE
+3250 NFILKS
-3257 GQNVTGFATNTGVI
+3257 GGSDVIGFATNTGVL

-3292 TSVSFTGVGVTNN
+3292 TSVSFTGVGVTNS

-3319 VSVGESESF
+3319 VSVGESASF

-3346 TVTSVSIG
+3346 TITSVSIG
-3354 NRGSGYRVGL
+3354 NSGSGYRVGL
-3364 QTNILVTAVTSSG
+3364 QTNILVRAVTSSG
-3377 ITTIGKANVS
+3377 VTTIGEANVT
-3387 AGLVTSVTITSGG
+3387 AGLVTSVTITNGG

-3408 PALEFEKPLNYENIR
+3408 PNLEFEKPLNYENMR
-3423 LIGSST
+3423 LVGSST
-3429 GIGASVSVRVGA
+3429 GIGASVSVRVGSA
-3441 ATSMISFDIT
+3441 SSIISFQIT
-3451 NFGYNYKIGDVLTVE
+3451 NFGYNYKIDDVLSIE
-3466 RGGQAGI
+3466 EGGQSGI
-3473 PTDASAGSTFK
+3473 LTDASAGNAFKTFS
-3484 LFNLTVL
+3484 LTVL
-3491 DTFNDSFAGFTFGEL
+3491 DVFNDSFAGFTFGEL
-3506 EKLNTFEDLFDGTRR
+3506 EKLNTFENLFDGTRR

-3529 GAAET
+3529 GAVET

-3539 SAKGSPIKVEYNC
+3539 SGKGSPIRVEDNC
-3552 LIFLN
+3552 LVFLN

-3571 GSQITFSEAP
+3571 GSQITFLEAP
-3581 KLGDKVR
+3581 KSDDKVR
-3588 IYYYRGSDH
+3588 IYYYRGSEH
-3597 DVIDVDILETVKTG
+3597 DVLDVDILETVKTG
-3611 DNLTIN
+3611 DSLIIN
-3617 KYPDIGL
+3617 KYPDVGL
-3624 DDVFQQEP
+3624 NDFYQQEP
-3632 RTVTGITTSDTVTTN
+3632 RTVTGITTSDSVTTN
-3647 TYIDAGITTVR
+3647 TYIDVGITTLR
-3658 TLQRPVTWKKQ
+3658 SLQRPVTWKKQ
-3669 IQDVVVNN
+3669 IQDVFVNN

-3691 RPTAYLIKSVSAGS
+3691 RPTAYIIKSVSAGS
-3705 TEIFVDS
+3705 TEIFTDTA
-3712 SVPLFNQ
+3712 VPLFNQ
-3719 IDDTVEVKQSVL
+3719 VDDIIEVKQSVL
-3731 IIDRTTKT
+3731 IFDRTTKT
-3739 GAAATALV
+3739 GVAATAV
-3747 DGDGSISRINISDGG
+3747 VSAAGTISSVVISDGG
-3762 SGFTRPPHVSI
+3762 SGYTVAPHVSI

-3781 VTAGIGTTSTNATAT
+3781 IHAGIGTTSTNATAV
-3796 ATISGVGTVNSIT
+3796 ATVSGVGTISAISVS
-3809 VRNAG
+3809 NAG
-3814 AGYTNTNPPIV
+3814 SGYTNTNPPSV
-3825 MIEPESVT
+3825 LVESESIT
-3833 QDTLTSIK
+3833 QDILTDIK
-3841 YDGDFGDIVGIATTA
+3841 YEGDFGHIVGIGTSTVA
-3856 VTGIG
+3856 GIG
-3861 TALQLDLY
+3861 TAMQFDLF
-3869 IPDTSILRDASVMGS
+3869 IPQDSVLRDASVVGS
-3884 AVAVSGIQTGYYFTT
+3884 AITVSGISSGYYFTT
-3899 FKTNVGNGVTSYE
+3899 FETNVGSGLTAYENAIGTSPV
-3912 SGIGNDNGVV
+3912 GIG
-3922 GAGTIH
+3922 TSFL
-3928 IDNIYKVLNV
+3928 DNIYRVHSAKT
-3938 KNITGPALLS
+3938 IQGPAF
-3948 TGVGNT
+3948 GIGAT
-3954 TLKRVT
+3954 TLRRVT
-3960 VSVDNLEGIVR
+3960 VSVSSTEGI
-3971 PVGVGTTQSLTTGV
+3971 
-3985 GVTVTVINP
+3985 
-3994 YVSDTGGGGISPL
+3994 GIGSGFF
-4007 YYGKFSWGRLHD
+4007 GKFSWGRLHD
-4019 FIKEETSAFT
+4019 FNKKGVSPFT
-4029 AITSDGVTGIKT
+4029 VINNDGITGIKT

-4047 TRDLKESFT
+4047 TRDLKESYN